1 MVLEKL
7 IMKIKNKPLKF
18 ILMVSLCMITW
29 TLLDYLVLVI
39 MREQY
44 TVNIQRFIIMLVVAV
59 VSMAY
64 VIFFKKD

>member
-29 TLLDYLVLVI
+29 TLLDYLALVI